1 MRIHDKLHTHID
13 EEKVGVYMF
22 RKRFATWCV
31 CVYMYAWR
39 LAYQNN

>member
-22 RKRFATWCV
+22 GKDSLHDV
-31 CVYMYAWR
+31 YVYMYAWR
-39 LAYQNN
+39 LPYQNN